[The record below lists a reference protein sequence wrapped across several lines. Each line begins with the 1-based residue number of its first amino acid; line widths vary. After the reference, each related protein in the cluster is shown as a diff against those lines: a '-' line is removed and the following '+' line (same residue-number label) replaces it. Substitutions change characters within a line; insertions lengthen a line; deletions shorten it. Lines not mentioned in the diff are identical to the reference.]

1 MSSSNR
7 YRSLNLDLL
16 RAYKTTATRYGR
28 DAPFE
33 LVSVDVRRI
42 GRIPQRGVSR
52 SWGRSNVKRTTRV
65 GYDYIHQ
72 HSNGPDPVHTNRIVI
87 AAGLIRPA
95 PPEAASSPSH
105 RAFSPNEPGE
115 EALSGADATS
125 LVRRRLSI
133 CIPPDQ

>member
-65 GYDYIHQ
+65 GYDYIHSAVDD
-72 HSNGPDPVHTNRIVI
+72 HSRLAYSEIHPDEKGIGRV
-87 AAGLIRPA
+87 
-95 PPEAASSPSH
+95 
-105 RAFSPNEPGE
+105 
-115 EALSGADATS
+115 
-125 LVRRRLSI
+125 
-133 CIPPDQ
+133 